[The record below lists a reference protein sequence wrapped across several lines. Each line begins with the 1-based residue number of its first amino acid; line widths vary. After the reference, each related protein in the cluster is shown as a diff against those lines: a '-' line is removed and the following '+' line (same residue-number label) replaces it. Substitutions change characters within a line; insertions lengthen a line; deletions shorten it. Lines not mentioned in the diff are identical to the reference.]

1 MKKKGMQGFGFALV
15 GAIATAAFFMSGSA
29 SAAAPGF
36 YMSGKYGQ
44 TSADMAGYDNARLG
58 ILMTRPWMDDFNIL
72 MWTESK
78 LDKEDQGFEIAAGYQ
93 FSSYLAIEGAYV
105 DLGNI
110 TYDVAHTVSNTGID
124 GSDARTRVVEGR
136 RGPALSLVGTWP
148 ATGAIWLDAQAG
160 AFLGRSTA
168 KVTYGLEG
176 EVPSQVKYTDRE
188 TSTFFGAGMNWAIW
202 PKTAIRLGYTRFS
215 KDALVG
221 HEVDRFSLGVRVSF

>member
-1 MKKKGMQGFGFALV
+1 MMKKNGFLARVALV
-15 GAIATAAFFMSGSA
+15 GAVAVAVFCTAGRA
-29 SAAAPGF
+29 SAATPGF
-36 YMSGKYGQ
+36 YISGKYGQ
-44 TSADMAGYDNARLG
+44 TSADMAGLDSARLG

-72 MWTESK
+72 MWTDTR
-78 LDKEDQGFEIAAGYQ
+78 LDKEDQGSEIAVGYQ
-93 FSSYLAIEGAYV
+93 FSPHLAVEGAYA

-124 GSDARTRVVEGR
+124 GSNARTRVVEGR

-160 AFLGRSTA
+160 AFFGRSAA
-168 KVTYGLEG
+168 KVTFGLEG
-176 EVPSQVKYTDRE
+176 DTPSQAKYTDRE
-188 TSTFFGAGMNWAIW
+188 TSTFFGAGLNWSIW
-202 PKTAIRLGYTRFS
+202 GKTAVRLGYTRFS